1 MNNMPTS
8 QNMAHDAVPRQGAF
22 LFSGAEAQA
31 GLEPPRAPR
40 VLNKHRD
47 KIPAGA
53 VYIGRPSRWG
63 NPFEIGEDG
72 NREEVVAK
80 YRTWLMAQPDLIKAA
95 QKELAGKDLVCFC
108 APKACHGDVLL
119 EVANADKR
127 S

>member
-1 MNNMPTS
+1 MSNMSTPH
-8 QNMAHDAVPRQGAF
+8 NVAHEAIPRQGAF
-22 LFSGAEAQA
+22 LFSGMATK
-31 GLEPPRAPR
+31 EPPKVPR

-72 NREEVVAK
+72 SREEVVAK
-80 YRTWLMAQPDLIKAA
+80 YRTWLMAQPDLINAA

-108 APKACHGDVLL
+108 SPKACHGDVLL
-119 EVANADKR
+119 EVANAAQR
-127 S
+127 P